1 MKKIYTLLLFFTA
14 FHLFAQKTSEID
26 KYPVDVKIEA
36 ADNFTARQVSEM
48 AIFPGCEQFA
58 GTDKAELQKCFSQNI
73 TNLLV
78 TKLENF
84 AEKMTELKINS
95 ATSKLQ
101 FVVSKNG
108 KLIQI
113 QAISGG
119 NNELG
124 FASENAL
131 KEIATEI
138 PAIRPAL
145 LEDGSPV
152 NLVFQL
158 PVRFQIQEDNPE
170 EPQYEWNELVM
181 TTLKD
186 ENSVY
191 EIRLAKPETFKVYEI
206 TSNGQVF
213 LGNYQAMYEILQNE
227 PYKSLF
233 EKQKAK
239 ILITEGTMKEVF
251 YRVYSLKEDALHV
264 HIYEV
269 KDGKEALVE
278 KINQKDF
285 YYLPNYSELIIR

>member
-1 MKKIYTLLLFFTA
+1 MKNTYTLLLLFTA
-14 FHLFAQKTSEID
+14 FQLFAQKTSEID
-26 KYPVDVKIEA
+26 KYPVDVKVKA
-36 ADNFTARQVSEM
+36 ADNFTARQVSKM
-48 AIFPGCEQFA
+48 AIFPGCENFT

-73 TNLLV
+73 TNLLSA
-78 TKLENF
+78 KLEYF
-84 AEKMTELKINS
+84 TTKMTELKINS
-95 ATSKLQ
+95 AASKLQ
-101 FVVSKNG
+101 FVVSKDG

-113 QAISGG
+113 QAMSGG
-119 NNELG
+119 NTELG
-124 FASENAL
+124 VASEKAM
-131 KEIATEI
+131 KEIAEEI
-138 PAIRPAL
+138 AAIRPAL

-158 PVRFQIQEDNPE
+158 PVRFQIEQESPE

-213 LGNYQAMYEILQNE
+213 LGNYRAMYEIVQTE
-227 PYKSLF
+227 PYKSIF
-233 EKQKAK
+233 EKLTER
-239 ILITEGTMKEVF
+239 ILITEGTMKDVF
-251 YRVYSLKEDALHV
+251 YRFYSLKEDPLNV

-269 KDGKEALVE
+269 KNGQETLVE

-285 YYLPNYSELIIR
+285 YFLPNYSELIIR